1 VYCTL
6 KGKRTCVLLD
16 HVVFCFQ
23 DVVTHYKLDEI
34 VEGGLEQVIEPLIND
49 YQADQRVALSE

>member
-1 VYCTL
+1 M
-6 KGKRTCVLLD
+6 KAKRTRVLLG

-34 VEGGLEQVIEPLIND
+34 VEGGLEQVIEPLINE
-49 YQADQRVALSE
+49 YQADQLVV

>member
-1 VYCTL
+1 M
-6 KGKRTCVLLD
+6 KAKRTRVLLG

-49 YQADQRVALSE
+49 YQADQLVALSE